1 VKVLI
6 LAPTLK
12 SLGGIQRYVLTL
24 ICALE
29 DLFGKEH
36 IRLVTL
42 NLSDDARDAASS
54 GGVPTTAKLRFV
66 VASLREAA
74 VWRPDLI
81 ICAHVG
87 IAPLGKLLRVLGIA
101 PYWVMAYGI
110 DVWAQ
115 LRARDHRGLVGA
127 DRVVT
132 ISEFTRTQ
140 VVRLQG
146 VRPERTCLLPPCLD
160 AEWMAEASSYSI
172 IPRQQRRPTLLTVS
186 RLSSAERYKGH
197 DVVLQAL
204 VQVCREIPG
213 ALYVIVGDGDD
224 RPRLETLSRQLGL
237 TDAVRFEG
245 AAPVE
250 TLKACYR
257 DCDIFVMPA
266 RTVLD
271 QSAPKGEGFGIVFL
285 EAMAYGKPVIGPAS
299 GAPSEF
305 IHHGEHGILVNPE
318 DEQEVASALIELL
331 ASPQRACEMGAAARD
346 WVQREYSYAR
356 FGERLRRLFAG
367 ASPKDLRKPQ
377 CAS

>member
-1 VKVLI
+1 MKVLI

-29 DLFGKEH
+29 YLFGKEH
-36 IRLVTL
+36 IRLVTF

-132 ISEFTRTQ
+132 ISEFTRTFVFAIYAYRSGQ
-140 VVRLQG
+140 SLV
-146 VRPERTCLLPPCLD
+146 T
-160 AEWMAEASSYSI
+160 
-172 IPRQQRRPTLLTVS
+172 TL
-186 RLSSAERYKGH
+186 
-197 DVVLQAL
+197 
-204 VQVCREIPG
+204 
-213 ALYVIVGDGDD
+213 
-224 RPRLETLSRQLGL
+224 
-237 TDAVRFEG
+237 G
-245 AAPVE
+245 AAV
-250 TLKACYR
+250 
-257 DCDIFVMPA
+257 
-266 RTVLD
+266 
-271 QSAPKGEGFGIVFL
+271 
-285 EAMAYGKPVIGPAS
+285 
-299 GAPSEF
+299 
-305 IHHGEHGILVNPE
+305 
-318 DEQEVASALIELL
+318 
-331 ASPQRACEMGAAARD
+331 MGAALGFLLWNFKPAKIFMGD
-346 WVQREYSYAR
+346 
-356 FGERLRRLFAG
+356 AG
-367 ASPKDLRKPQ
+367 AMLLVADGGHAVPVAALVGRQ
-377 CAS
+377 AER

>member
-1 VKVLI
+1 MKVLV

-36 IRLVTL
+36 VRVVAL
-42 NLSDDARDAASS
+42 NLSDSATGVAPS
-54 GGVPTTAKLRFV
+54 GGVRAAAKLRFV
-66 VASLREAA
+66 GASLCEAT
-74 VWRPDLI
+74 VWRPDLV

-87 IAPLGKLLRVLGIA
+87 IAPLGQLLRMLGIA

-110 DVWAQ
+110 DVWAL
-115 LRARDHRGLVGA
+115 LRARDHRALVSA
-127 DRVVT
+127 DRVVA

-140 VVRLQG
+140 VVCLQG

-160 AEWMAEASSYSI
+160 AEWMAEALSYSI
-172 IPRQQRRPTLLTVS
+172 LPRQQRRPTLLTVS
-186 RLSSAERYKGH
+186 RLSNLERYKGH

-204 VQVCREIPG
+204 AQVRRKIPE
-213 ALYVIVGDGDD
+213 AFYVIVGDGDD
-224 RPRLETLSRQLGL
+224 RPRLENLSRKLGL
-237 TDAVRFEG
+237 TDTVRFEG
-245 AAPVE
+245 AASAE
-250 TLKACYR
+250 ALKTWYR

-305 IHHGEHGILVNPE
+305 IHHGQHGMLVNPE
-318 DEQEVASALIELL
+318 DETELASAITELL
-331 ASPQRACEMGAAARD
+331 ASPQRACEMGAAARY
-346 WVQREYSYAR
+346 WVQREYSYAG
-356 FGERLRRLFAG
+356 FGARLRRLFESAG
-367 ASPKDLRKPQ
+367 PKD
-377 CAS
+377 